1 MNSTAM
7 VVALGACAG
16 LALSLL
22 IAAVAPA
29 PRLDLVAAM
38 TQVQNRHS
46 PADAAGMPRG
56 RRRWRPVQVLAGLAE
71 RAAGSN
77 SRWWGAPVVELE
89 LLQRTVIGYVAA
101 RLAWGLFVCATI
113 ILIGSALGADVLA
126 VLVLAVVGAVAGSL
140 IPATRVRRAA
150 AATRLE
156 FARTLAS
163 YLELVAQERAA
174 GAAPTT
180 ALTEAATLGN
190 GLVFSRIR
198 EILTLTRTRHTGT
211 PAWDAL
217 SEWGQRFQVPAMVEL
232 ADITATAADGAA
244 IYTTLTAKAA
254 ALRQAALATD
264 REEANRRSET
274 LVGPLACLLIAFM
287 ILISYPLFA
296 RLLERM

>member
-1 MNSTAM
+1 MNSTVV

-16 LALSLL
+16 LAVALL
-22 IAAVAPA
+22 IAALVPA
-29 PRLDLVAAM
+29 PRMDLVAAM

-46 PADAAGMPRG
+46 PTDAAGTPRA
-56 RRRWRPVQVLAGLAE
+56 RRRWRPGQVLEVLAE
-71 RAAGSN
+71 RAASSD

-101 RLAWGLFVCATI
+101 RLGWGLLTCASI
-113 ILIGSALGADVLA
+113 ILIGSALGVDVLTVVVLA
-126 VLVLAVVGAVAGSL
+126 VAGAFAGSL
-140 IPATRVRRAA
+140 IPAARVRRAA
-150 AATRLE
+150 AAVRLE

-163 YLELVAQERAA
+163 YLELVAQERSA
-174 GAAPTT
+174 GAAPTA
-180 ALTEAATLGN
+180 ALTEAATIGN
-190 GLVFSRIR
+190 GLVFNRIR
-198 EILTLTRTRHTGT
+198 EILTRTRHTGT

-217 SEWGQRFQVPAMVEL
+217 SQWGQRFQIPAMVEL

-254 ALRQAALATD
+254 ALRQAALASD

-274 LVGPLACLLIAFM
+274 LVGPLACLLFAFM
-287 ILISYPLFA
+287 ILIIYPLFT